1 MYHYDLGRVKYLDF
15 HGSLMFGLRRFRV
28 RTNLNDIIRP
38 LLDKVFVDIDHIIV
52 QQQFTTSPK
61 DFLVLCEVVWNK
73 RIDDVQGTVS
83 ALIKELPG
91 FEAVTV
97 ISSDRDRTLG
107 FVKGQY
113 NEMYTEL
120 FLHTTKEYLCFLD
133 FPITLYKDHGVFDLI
148 GPPKE
153 VERLL
158 EFMRGWGTELDIV
171 AITDYHTRDRGLLTT
186 LTAKQLKVLKF
197 AYDRGFFDH
206 PRKADA
212 RKLSNKVGMKH
223 TTFLTHIRKAQK
235 RMLDQLFGA

>member
-1 MYHYDLGRVKYLDF
+1 
-15 HGSLMFGLRRFRV
+15 MFGLKRFRV
-28 RTNLNDIIRP
+28 RTNLNEVIRP
-38 LLDKVFVDIDHIIV
+38 LLETVFVDIDKIIV
-52 QQQFTTSPK
+52 QQQFTVSPK
-61 DFLVLCEVVWNK
+61 DFLVLCEVIWNK
-73 RIDDVQGTVS
+73 RIEDPQATAS
-83 ALIKELPG
+83 ALIKNLPG

-97 ISSDRDRTLG
+97 LSSDRERTLG

-113 NEMYTEL
+113 NEMFTEV
-120 FLHTTKEYLCFLD
+120 FIHTTKEYLCFLD
-133 FPITLYKDHGVFDLI
+133 FPITLYKDHGIFDLI

-158 EFMRGWGTELDIV
+158 EFMRGFGTELEVI
-171 AITDYHTRDRGLLTT
+171 AITEYHTRDRGLLTT
-186 LTAKQLKVLKF
+186 LTAKQAKVLKF

-212 RKLSNKVGMKH
+212 RKLSSKLNMKH